1 MPLLPYRHPVSWDL
15 SLLQCLNSEYYG
27 FFGVEMSWTQM
38 PKYQK
43 TWSLTSHREHNAVQE
58 KTSNNGRVF
67 RRKSSITVGRKQE
80 MLHFS
85 VSEHNATRRA
95 IQEDETRMK
104 RRWGEETRTDI
115 IWRTVGL
122 PALIPH
128 YWQIGTMAALAR
140 MPSHAFPPRNLSVST
155 V

>member
-1 MPLLPYRHPVSWDL
+1 
-15 SLLQCLNSEYYG
+15 
-27 FFGVEMSWTQM
+27 M

-43 TWSLTSHREHNAVQE
+43 TWSLTSHREHNAAQE

-67 RRKSSITVGRKQE
+67 RRKCSITVGRKQE

-104 RRWGEETRTDI
+104 RRWGEETRTGI

-128 YWQIGTMAALAR
+128 Y
-140 MPSHAFPPRNLSVST
+140 
-155 V
+155 